1 MPVAKPSTTTI
12 ERGRLIEALDT
23 LADVARAIE
32 CAVDDGRPLDDP
44 DDVIAR
50 LRGVISDL
58 VFDLEASAVL
68 DAAEDGPH
76 DEEAS

>member
-1 MPVAKPSTTTI
+1 VAKPNITTV

-32 CAVDDGRPLDDP
+32 HAVDDGRPLDDP
-44 DDVIAR
+44 DDLIGR

-58 VFDLEASAVL
+58 VFDLEASDLL
-68 DAAEDGPH
+68 DGGEGALHGE
-76 DEEAS
+76 EEAP

>member
-1 MPVAKPSTTTI
+1 VAKPNTTTV

-44 DDVIAR
+44 DNLIAR

-58 VFDLEASAVL
+58 VFDLEASDIL
-68 DAAEDGPH
+68 DAAEGGPH
-76 DEEAS
+76 DEEKAP